1 MIANEAEFVTEEEM
15 HRLYDEYSEPPPPLE
30 QPPSPPRN
38 LVPPLRGAELRQGV
52 DRVNRALG
60 LS

>member
-1 MIANEAEFVTEEEM
+1 MIANETGFVSKEEM

-30 QPPSPPRN
+30 PPPSPPRN
-38 LVPPLRGAELRQGV
+38 PGPHLQGVKLRQGV
-52 DRVNRALG
+52 DKVNRAWG